1 MARRPNRRLRQAL
14 ACLRSGTAGALRP
27 SPAPTAAGGKADG
40 LELKL
45 LSNQQVKHFVV
56 HGWVPLKPDEFD
68 PDFHRGISAKC
79 EAMEAQGLGNN
90 MCAPE
95 ALCPAS
101 VKCPAG
107 AALRQVPSAPS
118 ARRQAQCPA
127 RSD

>member
-14 ACLRSGTAGALRP
+14 ACLRSGTAGAP
-27 SPAPTAAGGKADG
+27 SPAPTAGGKADG

-68 PDFHRGISAKC
+68 ADFHRGISAKC

-107 AALRQVPSAPS
+107 AALRQVPSASSSAQRSVSSSPGAVPS
-118 ARRQAQCPA
+118 
-127 RSD
+127 